1 MTITDETVRYAAA
14 LAKLYLNDEEAL
26 KAREDLQQIIGYM
39 DILNE
44 LDTEMVA
51 PMTHVFPLENV
62 FREDE
67 VQCFAG
73 GREALLANASQKKD
87 GCFQAPKTVE

>member
-14 LAKLYLNDEEAL
+14 LAKLSLSEEEAE

-44 LDTEMVA
+44 LDTEAVI

-67 VQCFAG
+67 VHGFTG
-73 GREALLANASQKKD
+73 GREELLANAPQKKD
-87 GCFQAPKTVE
+87 GCFQVPKTVD